1 MRLTQTK
8 LFRTSRPAALNGSP
22 STWLLG
28 TWRSDKEAT
37 VAAWGEN
44 PPGSMKFQTFLL
56 EGLGKLTQRYTARR
70 SYAGYEGNESSSPYR
85 VLWENKDSLLLVYG
99 TKKDE
104 RGIQITFAS
113 QEQYWVHVGRYIE
126 YFARQSDA

>member
-1 MRLTQTK
+1 MQ
-8 LFRTSRPAALNGSP
+8 RTRTEPVRSSRNAALRESP

-37 VAAWGEN
+37 VAAWGKT
-44 PPGSMKFQTFLL
+44 PPGSEKFQTFLL
-56 EGLGKLTQRYTARR
+56 EGLGKLIQRYTAKR
-70 SYAGYEGNESSSPYR
+70 SYAEHEGNGSGTPYR

-104 RGIQITFAS
+104 RGLHITFVS
-113 QEQYWVHVGRYIE
+113 PDQYWVHAGRYTE